1 MGKNLKKTAVIVG
14 ATGNLGQALVKR
26 LGAAG
31 YLVDPTWLGQNHPD
45 ATREESYA
53 KLPPVIH
60 LAVYLAG
67 ITHAHKTEEMP
78 LADWQRV
85 LAVNL
90 TGAFLLAKHAFAGLK
105 KGRGTFVTISSIN
118 ATHPY
123 PQRVAYAATKSALEG
138 LTRELAVEWGEHG
151 ISTHCLRL
159 GHLSKLMKTT
169 EFNPKMFPIIQKR
182 IPSGRL
188 IEPEDVASYILWLA
202 EGGAKAVSGT
212 VIDFDPAYIIN
223 IKPII

>member
-1 MGKNLKKTAVIVG
+1 M
-14 ATGNLGQALVKR
+14 
-26 LGAAG
+26 
-31 YLVDPTWLGQNHPD
+31 
-45 ATREESYA
+45 
-53 KLPPVIH
+53 
-60 LAVYLAG
+60 
-67 ITHAHKTEEMP
+67 
-78 LADWQRV
+78 
-85 LAVNL
+85 
-90 TGAFLLAKHAFAGLK
+90 
-105 KGRGTFVTISSIN
+105 
-118 ATHPY
+118 
-123 PQRVAYAATKSALEG
+123 AYAATKSALEG